1 MGDGSIVYFI
11 SVSCACS
18 TLGASPVKPGSSV
31 FMSVTCICFQP
42 HIQCDQC
49 QAKFYHMSA
58 LERHYR
64 KHTGQK
70 DFVCDICNAAFARS
84 DTLKLHK
91 RVHSGQKPYACSVCS
106 AHFSDR
112 SYCRRHM
119 RSHRGEQNARVIS
132 NLRGRCIIK
141 QEPAAAATDAKED
154 MSLKV
159 PAVTKLQPQ
168 PSQKRRPAT
177 VIPVEIPDPDG
188 SDIPYASIEIEI
200 PESDLADGDDS
211 EDIVYQ
217 YGDMLITIS
226 RSVVELAEESAFKKD
241 NPDQHSVDLCADNG
255 SFMEPTVPFNN
266 RQTEHQYSR
275 VIESDK
281 SQHKRVDMKSGQ
293 AVILDSAGHV
303 PAGLDQ
309 ITDSCDMTVSQPLSE
324 YNETVTSNMESEFP
338 HSKATHIAVLSAG
351 KGKQRNPRVGER
363 R

>member
-1 MGDGSIVYFI
+1 
-11 SVSCACS
+11 
-18 TLGASPVKPGSSV
+18 
-31 FMSVTCICFQP
+31 
-42 HIQCDQC
+42 
-49 QAKFYHMSA
+49 MSA

-91 RVHSGQKPYACSVCS
+91 RVHSGQKPYTCSACG

-119 RSHRGEQNARVIS
+119 RAHRGEQNARVIT
-132 NLRGRCIIK
+132 NLRGKCTIK
-141 QEPAAAATDAKED
+141 QEPVAAAPEGKEAAA
-154 MSLKV
+154 LKV
-159 PAVTKLQPQ
+159 PAVPRLPPQ

-226 RSVVELAEESAFKKD
+226 RSAMGLAEESASQKE
-241 NPDQHSVDLCADNG
+241 NPTQHSVQLHTDAGPL
-255 SFMEPTVPFNN
+255 MEATVPFNH

-275 VIESDK
+275 VNELDK
-281 SQHKRVDMKSGQ
+281 SQHKHVDLKSGQ
-293 AVILDSAGHV
+293 AVVLDSAGHER
-303 PAGLDQ
+303 ASLDQ
-309 ITDSCDMTVSQPLSE
+309 TTDSCGMTAAQPLSE
-324 YNETVTSNMESEFP
+324 YNEIVTSIMESQFAND
-338 HSKATHIAVLSAG
+338 KGTHLTVLSAT